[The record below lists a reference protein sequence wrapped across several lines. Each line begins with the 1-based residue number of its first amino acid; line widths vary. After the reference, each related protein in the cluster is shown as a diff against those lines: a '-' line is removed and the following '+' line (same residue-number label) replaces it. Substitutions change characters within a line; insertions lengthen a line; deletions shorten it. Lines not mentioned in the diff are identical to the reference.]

1 MCIIIIINFDMKIK
15 KITIQDDKNNFINM
29 NDIMNLT
36 KKLKPTKSSL
46 DTLANELTKKEKKR
60 ILKLHNKTTIK

>member
-1 MCIIIIINFDMKIK
+1 MKPK
-15 KITIQDDKNNFINM
+15 KIIIQDDKNNFINI

>member
-1 MCIIIIINFDMKIK
+1 MKPK
-15 KITIQDDKNNFINM
+15 KITIQNDKNNFINM
-29 NDIMNLT
+29 DDIMNLT

>member
-1 MCIIIIINFDMKIK
+1 MEIK